1 MKKQLLLVIMLA
13 FGPFFT
19 MNGQNK
25 VIRKTNVH
33 INYFPN
39 GKIQSIIK
47 TKTAQSAG
55 FNFDSNFKRNRYREV
70 VFDESGN
77 RIRTIFQKTKI
88 SQAGRDCYLVKR
100 ISTDFFSSGKK
111 QKKIKE
117 RCDRKKTVE
126 RHFNPD
132 GKLIL
137 KRIIID
143 KTQ

>member
-1 MKKQLLLVIMLA
+1 MKKQLLLGIMLA

-47 TKTAQSAG
+47 T
-55 FNFDSNFKRNRYREV
+55 DSNFKRNRYREV